1 MDRSHRST
9 LHELVELLWQAGAR
23 WAADRCDR
31 LAAALSCYALFSL
44 FPLAMLS
51 LTALGYVLGDDP
63 RTRARVVS
71 SFAVTG
77 SPELRTLIDQ
87 TLASMQEHHTARGV
101 GTVVGV
107 VSLLFGASGVF
118 AELRNAFGLIWRVPS
133 PPASGVRQTILEI
146 VRGKALAF
154 AFVGLA
160 GLVLLAS
167 LVAGTAWAAVDRPGS
182 STTADV
188 ILQVAEPLASAL
200 FLAPVLALVL
210 RMILRVRIAWR
221 DLAFGSA
228 LTALLLCI
236 LKKALAFYLARVASY
251 AAYGV
256 AGALLG
262 FLTWVYASAMLLF
275 WGMQVTRVRAE
286 RRAVTDRDRA
296 R

>member
-1 MDRSHRST
+1 MDRTRRST
-9 LHELVELLWQAGAR
+9 LHELVNLLWQAGAR

-51 LTALGYVLGDDP
+51 LTTLGYVLGDDP
-63 RTRARVVS
+63 RTRARIVS

-77 SPELRTLIDQ
+77 SPELRSLISQ
-87 TLASMQEHHTARGV
+87 TLASMQQHRTARGV

-118 AELRNAFGLIWRVPS
+118 AELRNAFSLIWRVSAPPS
-133 PPASGVRQTILEI
+133 SGVRQTILEI
-146 VRGKALAF
+146 VRGKALAL
-154 AFVGLA
+154 ALVGLA

-167 LVAGTAWAAVDRPGS
+167 LVAGTVWAAIDRPGS
-182 STTADV
+182 STTGDA
-188 ILQVAEPLASAL
+188 IFQVAEPLASAL
-200 FLAPVLALVL
+200 FLAPILAVVL
-210 RMILRVRIAWR
+210 RVILGRRIAWR
-221 DLAFGSA
+221 DLAFASS

-275 WGMQVTRVRAE
+275 FGMQLTRVRAE
-286 RRAVTDRDRA
+286 RRAVAGPDRER
-296 R
+296 